1 MTPPRLR
8 VASDVG
14 GTFTDNLAYD
24 EAAKRVTVAKVP
36 TTPENRAL
44 GTVQG
49 LRRALALQGRAG
61 GDVVYV
67 GHGMTTATNAVIQR
81 RGGRTAFIT
90 NEGFRDLLLIGRQD
104 RPSLYDIRQTRP
116 EPLVARADC
125 HTVRGRLDH
134 RGLEVTPLDEAG
146 LRAIAVRIERDRFEA
161 V

>member
-1 MTPPRLR
+1 MTGAGDRLPRPLR

-44 GTVQG
+44 GLVPG

-61 GDVVYV
+61 GDVGYV

-81 RGGRTAFIT
+81 RSRFTRLCGRNKGGPT
-90 NEGFRDLLLIGRQD
+90 
-104 RPSLYDIRQTRP
+104 S
-116 EPLVARADC
+116 C
-125 HTVRGRLDH
+125 
-134 RGLEVTPLDEAG
+134 
-146 LRAIAVRIERDRFEA
+146 
-161 V
+161 